1 MATTKDNDP
10 VNPSSLASLAPAI
23 NALCNLFKSSD
34 VPGMIIGGVAASIH
48 GQARAT
54 EDVDAAILLDER
66 HLNRFVKLAALEG
79 LHPRISDAIAFAQ
92 RNAVLLLEHS
102 ESGVSVD
109 IMLGRLPFERYAVEH
124 ATSVKI
130 DDVVVPVAAP
140 EDLIVMKA
148 IAHRSQDLQ
157 DIRVIVTSN
166 PKLDVKEGLINSPF
180 QSEICSPSDVQRLS
194 DKNPLS
200 REAFYRAPPPASPL
214 QPCGAT
220 PAMFP
225 PTNGVAPDTDSLT
238 RR

>member
-157 DIRVIVTSN
+157 DIHVIVTSN
-166 PKLDVKEGLINSPF
+166 PKLDVKRIRKEIRGMARALDMPELWTDIAGF
-180 QSEICSPSDVQRLS
+180 FRRSESLAEKVRPR
-194 DKNPLS
+194 S
-200 REAFYRAPPPASPL
+200 RR
-214 QPCGAT
+214 G
-220 PAMFP
+220 
-225 PTNGVAPDTDSLT
+225 
-238 RR
+238 RKKKK